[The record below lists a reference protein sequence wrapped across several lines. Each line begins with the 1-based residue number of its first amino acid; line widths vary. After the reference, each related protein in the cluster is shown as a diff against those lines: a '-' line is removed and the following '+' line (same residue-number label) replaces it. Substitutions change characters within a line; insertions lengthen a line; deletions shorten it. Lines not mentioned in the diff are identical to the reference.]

1 VSNARRTEPPGD
13 LAGRREWLGLAV
25 LALPTLL
32 LAIDLGV
39 LYLAL
44 PKLSADLE
52 PSSTQ
57 VLWIMDIYAFMT
69 AGFLITM
76 GTIGDRIGRRRLL
89 MFGAA
94 AFGAASLLVAY
105 STSAEMLIASRA
117 LLGVAGA
124 AVGPSTLA
132 LISTMF
138 ANERQRGMAI
148 GVWMSCFMVGSVIGP
163 IVGGLLLQWFWW
175 GSVFLLGLPVMLL
188 LLAAAPVLLPEHR
201 DPDAG
206 RPDLA
211 SVVLSMGALLPV
223 TYGIKWI
230 ARDGL
235 HAGPVAVAAAGVIVG
250 AAFVRRQRR
259 LTRPLIDVRLFR
271 IPSFSGALGIMVLGP
286 AVMGGVGLFAYQYL
300 QLVVGLSPLAA
311 GLWTVPPTLGT
322 VAGSM
327 MAPALVQ
334 RVPPNR
340 LVCGGAVVLTVG
352 ALLFTQVDHGLPMA
366 LAGMTLV
373 SFGFGPAAALG
384 ANLIMGSAPP
394 EKAGVAASMSQTSSD
409 LGVALGVGLLGV
421 VGTAVYRS
429 ELGDTAPAGIP
440 AQALDAARSSLA
452 EAVAAAASLPGEH
465 GPALLAAARDSF
477 TSGFNAVG
485 AACAVVGI
493 AIALL
498 AAFLIR
504 TGPPPVPADEAS
516 AADGAKDQDVVS
528 G

>member
-138 ANERQRGMAI
+138 AIERQRGMAI

-188 LLAAAPVLLPEHR
+188 LLAAAPAQREPEWRTAPELDVLLRPWAI
-201 DPDAG
+201 DPA
-206 RPDLA
+206 
-211 SVVLSMGALLPV
+211 
-223 TYGIKWI
+223 
-230 ARDGL
+230 
-235 HAGPVAVAAAGVIVG
+235 
-250 AAFVRRQRR
+250 
-259 LTRPLIDVRLFR
+259 
-271 IPSFSGALGIMVLGP
+271 
-286 AVMGGVGLFAYQYL
+286 
-300 QLVVGLSPLAA
+300 
-311 GLWTVPPTLGT
+311 TVPSVGGT
-322 VAGSM
+322 VHS
-327 MAPALVQ
+327 P
-334 RVPPNR
+334 
-340 LVCGGAVVLTVG
+340 GASGDSPT
-352 ALLFTQVDHGLPMA
+352 
-366 LAGMTLV
+366 
-373 SFGFGPAAALG
+373 
-384 ANLIMGSAPP
+384 
-394 EKAGVAASMSQTSSD
+394 TSCR
-409 LGVALGVGLLGV
+409 
-421 VGTAVYRS
+421 YW
-429 ELGDTAPAGIP
+429 
-440 AQALDAARSSLA
+440 
-452 EAVAAAASLPGEH
+452 
-465 GPALLAAARDSF
+465 
-477 TSGFNAVG
+477 
-485 AACAVVGI
+485 
-493 AIALL
+493 
-498 AAFLIR
+498 
-504 TGPPPVPADEAS
+504 
-516 AADGAKDQDVVS
+516 
-528 G
+528 